1 MFHLIARVCWYV
13 CTCLSRSLLFS
24 HGLSKCFSLDCMM
37 LKTKNRKRDTDIF
50 LWKRIFENFLTNSWA
65 WDITYFSCSD
75 FLKLWANLLKN
86 ERGCSNVFSEKQF
99 KIKDFYI
106 DFGVISPFRTHRLYT
121 KKAIKNEI
129 LELTVALKVV
139 SSDYHVKIVF
149 LFTVFP
155 DFHQVFDNHA
165 QTCLLTLL
173 RPQSSKCLKHQR
185 RIPMG

>member
-75 FLKLWANLLKN
+75 FVKLWANLLKN

-129 LELTVALKVV
+129 LELTVCFKSSLIRLSCENRLFIYSV
-139 SSDYHVKIVF
+139 SWF
-149 LFTVFP
+149 
-155 DFHQVFDNHA
+155 
-165 QTCLLTLL
+165 
-173 RPQSSKCLKHQR
+173 SSGFWQPCPNMSSH
-185 RIPMG
+185 PS